1 MTGKHFVKFIPQMKS
16 WVRHWTYFAAACELA
31 RVFGD
36 ITPSEALRY
45 LHDCR
50 RLPEVCSSDWIC
62 MQHRY
67 QPVLFSRFD
76 QRRLSLPSNGAVAP
90 RPILEGDFL

>member
-1 MTGKHFVKFIPQMKS
+1 MKS

-45 LHDCR
+45 LHDYR
-50 RLPEVCSSDWIC
+50 RLPEVCSSDWIF
-62 MQHRY
+62 MQRRY
-67 QPVLFSRFD
+67 QPCPF
-76 QRRLSLPSNGAVAP
+76 QQGRRQLAISGVATYGVDWNGLVRPSFA
-90 RPILEGDFL
+90 RRRS